1 MMAHTKVA
9 VLMIM
14 LTFPQPILGLDFVYR
29 SCKHLVSGL
38 LGTWSP
44 FAAPEEKLQFNE
56 NKTSALVYGYVNQNY
71 EDAYVPADITNIVKS
86 FYYLT
91 KEQKAQDDLEAQLS
105 CGVRLFLLNGFHTAV
120 LSCPPGDGLYL
131 TERCRYHS
139 LTSRSVLKFY
149 SRIHVAEPNGMWSF
163 TNMNAGMVSCQ
174 PDPPQPKIVKY
185 ANQMATI
192 RYFAIPNNPN
202 YLYKVDIIDYY
213 GTKSVIMIIDF
224 HRMHNRSAEIS
235 IEILQATIA
244 SVHVKIYAKSTICPL
259 LSKGHVTTSTSE
271 VFIP

>member
-1 MMAHTKVA
+1 MAHTKVA

-105 CGVRLFLLNGFHTAV
+105 CGVRLYILKGLRTAI
-120 LSCPPGDGLYL
+120 LSCPAGEDLYL
-131 TERCRYHS
+131 YKCCRYRS
-139 LTSRSVLKFY
+139 LAPRNRLFT
-149 SRIHVAEPNGMWSF
+149 RIHMVGPKDMWSF
-163 TNMNAGMVSCQ
+163 TDINAGAVICQ
-174 PDPPQPKIVKY
+174 PAVS
-185 ANQMATI
+185 AST
-192 RYFAIPNNPN
+192 
-202 YLYKVDIIDYY
+202 YL
-213 GTKSVIMIIDF
+213 
-224 HRMHNRSAEIS
+224 
-235 IEILQATIA
+235 
-244 SVHVKIYAKSTICPL
+244 
-259 LSKGHVTTSTSE
+259 
-271 VFIP
+271 